1 MLGAKIGDTP
11 NTEALES
18 QKKAGN
24 FLIWFSVF
32 LGWMFMFT
40 IQAWYVW
47 LLLLIPLA
55 FGMFGLMMHGS
66 AKESLNAIS
75 SNNQGIVVGHGP
87 LIQPSTNGNF
97 SGTWNTDWG
106 ELVLIQDGIDI
117 VGNFIGAD
125 LSGQVTGRKFF
136 FDWIKEDENISG
148 RGVLAIENGMLV
160 GSWGHDDSSK
170 NGGPIRATLVGV
182 APEPEETKK
191 PEVWMKG
198 AVIDEGC
205 LRGMVIDHPALGTA
219 DNVTTS
225 SIISHDEEGEIHRI
239 ETQNTIYLIHEDSW
253 VEKVTSTSE
262 EQAEPEPITSIEQ
275 MRQEVEEKKEELSE
289 QIREKVEEL
298 EEKVPEEIKDT
309 ESFQDMKSSVEETI
323 EQIDEKADEVIE
335 EAVVESVEQ
344 IERIEETV
352 IMPLEDSLSQLNDT
366 LERLDKSIMSSDRKK
381 IISELSGT
389 QMNLDMTVE
398 RIDSTIGYGI
408 DEELRGGK
416 TIVGKVEGI
425 PHPVSIKVP
434 KSMNDMAKALRKGE
448 KIEHNVALSDFN
460 TIRKML
466 EFVLIK

>member
-1 MLGAKIGDTP
+1 MLGAIEGNTP
-11 NTEALES
+11 NIEAMKS
-18 QKKAGN
+18 QQKAGKFFLWFSIFLTWM
-24 FLIWFSVF
+24 FLISELWFLLGIPIVF
-32 LGWMFMFT
+32 G
-40 IQAWYVW
+40 IIG
-47 LLLLIPLA
+47 LIMI
-55 FGMFGLMMHGS
+55 GT
-66 AKESLNAIS
+66 AKAQLDAIS
-75 SNNQGIVVGHGP
+75 INPQGIVVGHSP

-148 RGVLAIENGMLV
+148 RGVLAIEKGMLV
-160 GSWGHDDSSK
+160 GSWGHDDSSN

-205 LRGMVIDHPALGTA
+205 LRGMVIDHPVLGTA

-225 SIISHDEEGEIHRI
+225 SIISHKEGEIHRI
-239 ETQNTIYLIHEDSW
+239 ETQNTIYLIHEDNW

-262 EQAEPEPITSIEQ
+262 EQAEPESITSIEQ

-344 IERIEETV
+344 IERIEEAV

-434 KSMNDMAKALRKGE
+434 KSMNDMANALRKGE